1 MPTLPPSLQKRNL
14 LSRHALDIYIWGVSF
29 LGILLL
35 VKAVTTMSL
44 ANLDALVLVGLV
56 ILAEVLT
63 QSKLFAPEMVFSISS
78 AVTFATLVLFGPYV
92 ATIAAGSGG
101 IALAI
106 ALQISNTR
114 NRQRQSSLGQRILF
128 NMAAQSIPAA
138 IAGWIY
144 VGLGGIVGQVD
155 VVSNIIPV
163 ILAAITMEFGNAAL
177 VIGAVSIQTLESPI
191 KVWRRNSSWIVP
203 INILTMAIGGWGMA
217 YAFEIAHYIG
227 LLVFFVPIA
236 MTIYAV
242 RLYVEQTKRQM
253 DKLEHTVAERTA
265 DLRRAY
271 EELQQLDQTKTTFFA
286 IVNHEMRSPLTAIIG
301 YASMLLRDE
310 TLTEDQHY
318 QISAIEN
325 NSRRVID
332 LVNNIL
338 DISRIEDGKLRLM
351 PDNIP
356 FAPLLEEA
364 VTTVRPAAAAKNI
377 TVTTESTV
385 PPETTV
391 YAESKRI
398 VQVITNL
405 LSNAIK
411 YTPETGIV
419 HLRAKLSADEQ
430 MVEVEVVDNGVGIP
444 AEVLPVI
451 FDRFSRAE
459 RDDIRGISGTGL
471 GLAIVKGLVEAHH
484 GRVWADSIEGDGSTF
499 GFAIPLS
506 VEMWEES
513 TPASDATDETEPQK
527 TM

>member
-1 MPTLPPSLQKRNL
+1 
-14 LSRHALDIYIWGVSF
+14 
-29 LGILLL
+29 
-35 VKAVTTMSL
+35 
-44 ANLDALVLVGLV
+44 
-56 ILAEVLT
+56 
-63 QSKLFAPEMVFSISS
+63 
-78 AVTFATLVLFGPYV
+78 
-92 ATIAAGSGG
+92 
-101 IALAI
+101 
-106 ALQISNTR
+106 
-114 NRQRQSSLGQRILF
+114 
-128 NMAAQSIPAA
+128 
-138 IAGWIY
+138 
-144 VGLGGIVGQVD
+144 
-155 VVSNIIPV
+155 
-163 ILAAITMEFGNAAL
+163 
-177 VIGAVSIQTLESPI
+177 
-191 KVWRRNSSWIVP
+191 
-203 INILTMAIGGWGMA
+203 MA

-301 YASMLLRDE
+301 YAGILLRDE

-318 QISAIEN
+318 QISAIET

-338 DISRIEDGKLRLM
+338 DVSRIEDGKLRLM
-351 PDNIP
+351 PGDIP

-364 VTTVRPAAAAKNI
+364 VTTVHPAAAAKNI
-377 TVTTESTV
+377 TVTIESTV